1 MFKGQYGSLE
11 SHQSMIQDE
20 YRTQSYIEAIRRAV
34 KEDDVVIDF
43 GSGSGLLAMVAAQ
56 TAKKVYAIERNREA
70 AKMLLT
76 NLERNEIFNV
86 EICVCDAHEFMEKY
100 PNLKADLVISECIG
114 DHLFENSMVID
125 FLKLVEYSE
134 AQKQIPSR
142 FQLMCGD
149 SYIRRK
155 QKQFDKQKTYLSS
168 VGIDLDLMTED
179 NMSNPFLDVAYFEDE
194 SDEFDQYFKYEPMTA
209 TKIMD
214 FTSKSELEP
223 IVRISLKEESFPGDY
238 LMLCFRVFLY
248 EDIEFDN
255 LPWRPN
261 TGNHSYYQ
269 RVVNVGHLRTRD
281 YILGINYYHDE
292 IGSESGPNKNI
303 FVKKSEKK

>member
-1 MFKGQYGSLE
+1 MFKGKYSSLE

-20 YRTQSYIEAIRRAV
+20 YRTQSYIEAIHRAV
-34 KEDDVVIDF
+34 KSGDVVIDF

-86 EICVCDAHEFMEKY
+86 EICVCDADKFMEKY

-125 FLKLVEYSE
+125 FLRLVEYSE

-142 FQLMCGD
+142 FQLMHGD
-149 SYIRRK
+149 GYIRRK
-155 QKQFDKQKTYLSS
+155 QKQFDKQKAYLSS
-168 VGIDLDLMTED
+168 IGIDLDLMTED
-179 NMSNPFLDVAYFEDE
+179 HMSNPFLDVAYFENE

-214 FTSKSELEP
+214 FTCKSDLES
-223 IVRISLKEESFPGDY
+223 IVRVSLKEQSFPGDY
-238 LMLCFRVFLY
+238 LMLCFRVILY

-255 LPWRPN
+255 FPWRPN

-269 RVVNVGHLRTRD
+269 RVINVGHLRTNE
-281 YILGINYYHDE
+281 YILGIDYYHDE